1 MRFQAASR
9 QHSSSLLQLLEENA
23 MQGAI
28 EMVMTRR
35 PDYFANLHYFG
46 TEYPVLAEEHD
57 RVVGMCQLTK
67 HNGFINGQLQ
77 PLGYLNSLRISHSY
91 RNRIRVLKSGF
102 DYLKQH
108 LSPPQYCYT
117 SIASDNLT
125 ARKLLEK
132 ENTGLPRYHPL
143 GELNTLAIST
153 QRGRYL
159 GLWQN
164 QTVEQYPEVV
174 EFYHRQTIGY
184 QLSPQLSVEWL
195 INSGLPV
202 WGYRVNGELQA
213 CAVLWNQQAFKQVMA
228 LDYHSIWRAIKP
240 IYNGY
245 ASLMKRVALPAKQ
258 QTLDQSFLAFFA
270 VADRQDMLSLID
282 DALSR
287 CTTKVLTF
295 GLASS
300 HPMLKAVVK
309 RFRPLSYKTCLYG
322 VDLAASP
329 VWPQQTIAPEAAI
342 L

>member
-1 MRFQAASR
+1 MHFHTASPS
-9 QHSSSLLQLLEENA
+9 HNASLLQLLEENA

-28 EMVMTRR
+28 DMVMTRR
-35 PDYFANLHYFG
+35 PDYFSNLHYFG
-46 TEYPVLAEEHD
+46 KEYPVLAEERD
-57 RVVGMCQLTK
+57 RIVGMCQLTK
-67 HNGFINGQLQ
+67 HKGFINGQPQ
-77 PLGYLNSLRISHSY
+77 QLGYLNSLRISHGY

-117 SIASDNLT
+117 SIASDNTT

-132 ENTGLPRYHPL
+132 ENSGLPRYHFL

-153 QRGRYL
+153 RRGRNL

-164 QTVEQYPEVV
+164 ITSDQYPEVV
-174 EFYHRQTIGY
+174 AFYHRQAIRY

-202 WGYRVNGELQA
+202 WGYRMNGELQA
-213 CAVLWNQQAFKQVMA
+213 CAVLWNQQAFKQVIA
-228 LDYHSIWRAIKP
+228 LHYHSIWRTIRP
-240 IYNGY
+240 VYNGY
-245 ASLMKRVALPAKQ
+245 ASLMKRIVLPPEQ
-258 QTLDQSFLAFFA
+258 QALDQSFFAFFA
-270 VADRQDMLSLID
+270 IADQQNMLALID

-287 CTTKVLTF
+287 CTTRVLTF

-300 HPMLKAVVK
+300 HPMLNAVIK
-309 RFRPLSYKTCLYG
+309 RFHPFSYRTCLYG
-322 VDLAASP
+322 VDLVASP
-329 VWPQQTIAPEAAI
+329 LWHQQAIGPEVAI

>member
-1 MRFQAASR
+1 MHFQTALPE
-9 QHSSSLLQLLEENA
+9 HSSLLLQLLEENA
-23 MQGAI
+23 MQGTI
-28 EMVMTRR
+28 DMVMTRR
-35 PDYFANLHYFG
+35 PDYFSNLHYFG
-46 TEYPVLAEEHD
+46 TEYPVLAEEHN

-77 PLGYLNSLRISHSY
+77 PLGYLNSLRVSHHY
-91 RNRIRVLKSGF
+91 RNRIRVLISGF

-108 LSPPQYCYT
+108 LSPPPYCYT

-132 ENTGLPRYHPL
+132 EHTGLPRYSPL
-143 GELNTLAIST
+143 GELSTLAIST

-164 QTVEQYPEVV
+164 QTVEQYQEVV
-174 EFYHRQTIGY
+174 EFYHRQAIGY

-202 WGYRVNGELQA
+202 WGYRVNGELRA
-213 CAVLWNQQAFKQVMA
+213 CAVLWNQQTFKQVMA
-228 LDYHSIWRAIKP
+228 LDYHSIWRTLKP

-258 QTLDQSFLAFFA
+258 QALDQSFLAFFA
-270 VADRQDMLSLID
+270 IADHQDMLSLID

-287 CTTKVLTF
+287 CTTNVLTF
-295 GLASS
+295 GVACS
-300 HPMLKAVVK
+300 HPMLNAVIK

-322 VDLAASP
+322 VDLVASP
-329 VWPQQTIAPEAAI
+329 VWSQQAIAPEAAI